1 MKENVKK
8 LIMTGGGT
16 GGHIIPNLALIPQLK
31 KHFKI
36 YYLGQPNSLEKELI
50 SKDPD
55 ITFVEI
61 PTVKLIRKITVKNI
75 SMPFKLLK
83 SIQKT
88 KKIVKE
94 ISPDVIFCKGGYV
107 SLPVAMAGAK
117 LKIPVLSHESDFSMG
132 LANKLIHKK
141 TQIMFTSFRETCISN
156 KCIYSGNPV
165 RQQIFEGNKEVA
177 QKNDKLEQKSHKNE
191 REDNDGKSV

>member
-75 SMPFKLLK
+75 SMPIKLLK

-88 KKIVKE
+88 KK
-94 ISPDVIFCKGGYV
+94 
-107 SLPVAMAGAK
+107 L
-117 LKIPVLSHESDFSMG
+117 
-132 LANKLIHKK
+132 
-141 TQIMFTSFRETCISN
+141 
-156 KCIYSGNPV
+156 
-165 RQQIFEGNKEVA
+165 
-177 QKNDKLEQKSHKNE
+177 
-191 REDNDGKSV
+191 